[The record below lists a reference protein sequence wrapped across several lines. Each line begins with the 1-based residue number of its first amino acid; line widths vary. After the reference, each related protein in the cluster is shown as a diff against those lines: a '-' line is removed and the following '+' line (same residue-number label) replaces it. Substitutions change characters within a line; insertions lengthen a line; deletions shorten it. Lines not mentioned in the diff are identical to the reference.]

1 MSHCWGQL
9 KEDETFCTYRHNITA
24 LRDSIDFDKL
34 PKTFQDTVTVTRG
47 LGERFLWID
56 SLCIIQEDED
66 DWKIESK
73 METVFG
79 SVYCTIAAGSAKDS
93 TEGFLSL

>member
-9 KEDETFCTYRHNITA
+9 KEDEKFCTYRHNITA

-34 PKTFQDTVTVTRG
+34 PKTFQDIVTVTRG

-73 METVFG
+73 METVFS